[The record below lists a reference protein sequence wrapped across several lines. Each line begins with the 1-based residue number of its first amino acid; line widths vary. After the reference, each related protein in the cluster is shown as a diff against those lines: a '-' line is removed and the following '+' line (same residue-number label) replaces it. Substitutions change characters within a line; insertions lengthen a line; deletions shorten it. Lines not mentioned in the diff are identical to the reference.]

1 MAIHLGVVNKD
12 FGELQQLDETIN
24 SSYLQ
29 ERKVS
34 IDIGLFNHALHLHYG
49 FAP

>member
-34 IDIGLFNHALHLHYG
+34 IIKREFSELKQTKKIII
-49 FAP
+49 